1 MKSHSLLE
9 LDPKVTV
16 TCFYL
21 IYTPCLQIKTLDLLF
36 STLHFNFYLISISW
50 LKKFLF
56 SELFVKA
63 GVLNLRRLNAIEVKV
78 IKTFEHPEYVAPQ
91 VYFDV
96 SLVVIEK
103 VKETKCHRR
112 WLLTVAESARPQ
124 FHFCDP
130 RPQWQFSLAKLPSEL
145 ELSVC
150 SFICSISSRV
160 IN

>member
-1 MKSHSLLE
+1 M
-9 LDPKVTV
+9 
-16 TCFYL
+16 

-36 STLHFNFYLISISW
+36 STLQFNFYLISISR

-78 IKTFEHPEYVAPQ
+78 IKTFQHPEYVAPQ

-103 VKETKCHRR
+103 VKETKCHK
-112 WLLTVAESARPQ
+112 WLL
-124 FHFCDP
+124 D
-130 RPQWQFSLAKLPSEL
+130 
-145 ELSVC
+145 
-150 SFICSISSRV
+150 IGY
-160 IN
+160 